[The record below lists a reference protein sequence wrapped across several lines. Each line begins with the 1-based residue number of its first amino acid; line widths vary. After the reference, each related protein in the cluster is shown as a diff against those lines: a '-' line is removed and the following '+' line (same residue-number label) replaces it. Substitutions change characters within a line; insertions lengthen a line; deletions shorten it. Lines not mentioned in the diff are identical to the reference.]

1 MSGNLALS
9 AVRVLTS
16 MTGTPVTGSYQQQL
30 HEQVPLA
37 RAMQVTVVERSDERV
52 ILSAPLAPNVNLH
65 DTAFGGSIATLA
77 TLAAWTL
84 VGVFLEDR
92 KIDAS
97 IVVRR
102 NSVDFLAPV
111 RSTFI
116 AQTEP
121 VTHEAWTR
129 FESILTRRGLAR
141 VKVQATVQCEGELCA
156 RFDGEFVAIGANY
169 RVAAPS
175 RT

>member
-1 MSGNLALS
+1 
-9 AVRVLTS
+9 
-16 MTGTPVTGSYQQQL
+16 
-30 HEQVPLA
+30 
-37 RAMQVTVVERSDERV
+37 MQVAVVERTDERV
-52 ILSAPLAPNVNLH
+52 VLSAPLAPNVNLH

-84 VGVFLEDR
+84 VGTFLEDR
-92 KIDAS
+92 KIEAS

-111 RSTFI
+111 RSAFI

-121 VTHEAWTR
+121 VADEDWAR

-156 RFDGEFVAIGANY
+156 RFKGEFVAIGANY
-169 RVAAPS
+169 RVATPS
-175 RT
+175 RS